1 VIFFFTKG
9 LIDVTQTVYNGT
21 TGNNYLDAS
30 AEGAKDIAVFRAAAG
45 SDTCI
50 GGAGADRFDGGAG
63 ADSMFGGGG
72 NDAFFIARDNTT
84 GGARDSIDGSTGTDL
99 LNIVMSTYQV
109 TDAVKA
115 EIARLDAYLTG
126 DITQHFVSDL
136 FHVDMVNVETANI
149 RLDGVIKTL
158 AAVAPPAN
166 HAAGIAGT
174 ATGSVTED
182 GSLIASGTLV
192 VTDADAGQAA
202 FQSVGAAGLVQ
213 TYGSFSF
220 NAATGAWGYT
230 LNNAAANVQALT
242 AAQTVTDTLHVTSLD
257 GTAGQ
262 DITVSIHGADEAPPA
277 TTVTVGFEG
286 LDATYFTAQGTPFSV
301 SGFYFVD
308 PARNTNVGSPTEGT
322 TSGVAAYA
330 GDNVLMTSNTDLVVT
345 KDGGGSFSVD
355 TIAVYNF
362 NAPADAEIQGFQNG
376 TEVRSVSIAADHAWH
391 DMALNWTGVDTI
403 KIHSGNGNIFLDS
416 LVFGT
421 ASTAATIAGTATGSV
436 TEDGGL
442 VASGTLA
449 VTDADAG
456 QAAFQAVA
464 AGSLAQTY
472 GSFSFD
478 AGTGAWGYT
487 LANTAA
493 NVQALTAAQTVTD
506 TLHVTSLDGTA
517 GQDITVSIRGADEVA
532 TNHAATITGTYTGAV
547 TENDTL
553 AFYGHLTVTD
563 ADAGQ
568 AGLQTIA
575 IADQAKTY
583 GQFSVNFTNGNW
595 SYTLNNNA
603 ANVQALTAAQT
614 VTDTLHVTSRDGTA
628 GQDITVSIH
637 GADGAPVPV
646 TIGFEAFAEN
656 TSAGGGAFSL
666 QEAGFVFTNSYGYVV
681 DAAFL
686 TSQGKGVSANGGQA
700 LQTTLGTTITR
711 ADHGDFA
718 LDSLMNR
725 LWAADSTVTIQGF
738 HAGTKI
744 YETTVS
750 AASWHT
756 DTLNWTGLDEVKIDT
771 YGTNAIITDGWVF
784 H

>member
-21 TGNNYLDAS
+21 AGNDYLDAS

-84 GGARDSIDGSTGTDL
+84 GGARDSIDGGTGTDL

-149 RLDGVIKTL
+149 RLDGVVKTL

-166 HAAGIAGT
+166 HAAG
-174 ATGSVTED
+174 
-182 GSLIASGTLV
+182 
-192 VTDADAGQAA
+192 
-202 FQSVGAAGLVQ
+202 
-213 TYGSFSF
+213 
-220 NAATGAWGYT
+220 
-230 LNNAAANVQALT
+230 
-242 AAQTVTDTLHVTSLD
+242 
-257 GTAGQ
+257 
-262 DITVSIHGADEAPPA
+262 
-277 TTVTVGFEG
+277 
-286 LDATYFTAQGTPFSV
+286 
-301 SGFYFVD
+301 
-308 PARNTNVGSPTEGT
+308 
-322 TSGVAAYA
+322 
-330 GDNVLMTSNTDLVVT
+330 
-345 KDGGGSFSVD
+345 
-355 TIAVYNF
+355 
-362 NAPADAEIQGFQNG
+362 
-376 TEVRSVSIAADHAWH
+376 
-391 DMALNWTGVDTI
+391 
-403 KIHSGNGNIFLDS
+403 
-416 LVFGT
+416 
-421 ASTAATIAGTATGSV
+421 IAGTATGSV

-478 AGTGAWGYT
+478 AATGAWGYA
-487 LANTAA
+487 LNNTAA

-506 TLHVTSLDGTA
+506 TLHVTSRDGTA
-517 GQDITVSIRGADEVA
+517 GQDITVSIRGADEAA

-666 QEAGFVFTNSYGYVV
+666 QEAGFVFTTSYGYVV

-686 TSQGKGVSANGGQA
+686 ASRGKGVSANGGQA

-725 LWAADSTVTIQGF
+725 LWEADDTVTIQGF

-750 AASWHT
+750 GASWHT

-771 YGTNAIITDGWVF
+771 
-784 H
+784 